1 MIRADAVGEALER
14 VTSALSGGGEQR
26 PGQTKMAEAVAAA
39 IESERHLAVAAG
51 TGTGKSLAYLVPVVL
66 SRRKVVIATATK
78 ALQDQLANK
87 DVPAAQAGTRRFS
100 FAVLKGRS
108 NYLCRQR
115 LVESAEFGEQGEF
128 ATDDTSDRAVAAKRI
143 LAWASRTETGDRA
156 ELDDEP
162 DPVVW
167 RSYSVSAEEC
177 PGAHRCPS
185 GGTCFAELARARAA
199 SADVIAVN
207 HHLLGA
213 DLAAFGAVL
222 PEHEVLVVDEAH
234 ALEDTVTDSLGIAI
248 APGQIRAVAAMARAA
263 GANRGRGVDAA
274 VDAVM
279 DSGTR
284 LEAVLESQIA
294 GRIVEPVDEELR
306 AAIELSRGRL
316 EALDAALGAH
326 GENASEAS
334 DAQKALRATLAST
347 RLRAD
352 IDRFLALRTD
362 DVAWIEE
369 SRRRVIRVAPVDVAS
384 LLDERLFS
392 TRTVVLTS
400 ATIAPG
406 LGARLGADP
415 QTIDELDVGSPF
427 DYAAHALLYCGAH
440 LPDRRSERAEAAI
453 HDELAALIEAAGGR
467 TLALFTSYGA
477 MRRAADEIGRR
488 VSYPLFVQGDLAKG
502 TIVERFSSQPA
513 ACLFATMGF
522 WQGIDVPGAT
532 LSLVVIDRIPF
543 PRPDDPLIAA
553 RRERAGKD
561 AFFAIDLPRA
571 ASLLA
576 QGVGRLIR
584 TATDRGVVA
593 VLDPRLAN
601 ASYRWQLVR
610 ALPPMARTK
619 VRAEAEA
626 FLRALPHETGD
637 SRRVNRPESERPP
650 KADSAVSNRAV
661 R

>member
-1 MIRADAVGEALER
+1 MIRSESVEDVLEH
-14 VTSALSGGGEQR
+14 VTSGLFGGGESR
-26 PGQTKMAEAVAAA
+26 PGQAKMAGAVAGA
-39 IESERHLAVAAG
+39 IESRRHLAVSAG
-51 TGTGKSLAYLVPVVL
+51 TGTGKSLAYLVPAVL
-66 SRRKVVIATATK
+66 SGRKVVIATATK
-78 ALQDQLANK
+78 ALQDQLAAK
-87 DVPAAQAGTRRFS
+87 DVPAAQNGVRRFS

-115 LVESAEFGEQGEF
+115 LLESAERGEQGEF
-128 ATDDTSDRAVAAKRI
+128 AADEGSSKRAAAAKEI
-143 LAWASRTETGDRA
+143 VTWASRTETGDRA

-167 RSYSVSAEEC
+167 GSYSVSAEEC
-177 PGAHRCPS
+177 PGVHRCPS
-185 GGTCFAELARARAA
+185 GAFCFAELARARAA

-222 PEHEVLVVDEAH
+222 PEHDVLVIDEAH
-234 ALEDTVTDSLGIAI
+234 ALEDTVTDSLGIALS
-248 APGQIRAVAAMARAA
+248 PGRIRAVAAMARSARA
-263 GANRGRGVDAA
+263 SRARRSLEAA

-279 DSGTR
+279 EAGTR
-284 LEAVLESQIA
+284 LEIVLEGRLP
-294 GRIVEPVDEELR
+294 GRIVEPVDPEFRSAVELT
-306 AAIELSRGRL
+306 RGRL
-316 EALDAALGAH
+316 EALEGALGSR
-326 GENASEAS
+326 ESNASES
-334 DAQKALRATLAST
+334 NDAQPAIRASLAST
-347 RLRAD
+347 RLRVD
-352 IDRFLALRTD
+352 IDRFLAMSTD

-369 SRRRVIRVAPVDVAS
+369 SRRRVIRVAPIDVAS
-384 LLDERLFS
+384 LLNERLFS
-392 TRTVVLTS
+392 TRTVILTS
-400 ATIAPG
+400 ATITPG
-406 LGARLGADP
+406 VGSRLGADP
-415 QTIDELDVGSPF
+415 DSIDELNVGSPF
-427 DYAAHALLYCGAH
+427 DYATHALLYCGAH
-440 LPDRRSERAEAAI
+440 LPDRRSDQAEAAI

-467 TLALFTSYGA
+467 TLALFTSHGA
-477 MRRAADEIGRR
+477 MRRAADAMRRR
-488 VSYPLFVQGDLAKG
+488 VSYPVFVQGDLAKAAL
-502 TIVERFSSQPA
+502 VERFSGELA

-576 QGVGRLIR
+576 QGAGRLVR
-584 TATDRGVVA
+584 TAADRGVVA

-610 ALPPMARTK
+610 ALPPMRRTK

-626 FLRALPHETGD
+626 FLRALPHEAR
-637 SRRVNRPESERPP
+637 S
-650 KADSAVSNRAV
+650 
-661 R
+661 